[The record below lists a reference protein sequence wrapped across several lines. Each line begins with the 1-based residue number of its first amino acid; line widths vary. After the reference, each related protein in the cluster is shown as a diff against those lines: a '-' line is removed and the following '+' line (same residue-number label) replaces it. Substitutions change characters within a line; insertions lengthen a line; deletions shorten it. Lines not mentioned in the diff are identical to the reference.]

1 MYQLGRDSLHNS
13 KCLLDNSIPEDNRL
27 GQSCEQK
34 YNNNQLDM
42 LSSLI
47 MLKMDCKLELSKL
60 IELKL
65 QIMYNSLVMQ
75 CIV

>member
-13 KCLLDNSIPEDNRL
+13 KCLLDNSIPEDSQL
-27 GQSCEQK
+27 GQSCEQS
-34 YNNNQLDM
+34 YNNIQLDM

-47 MLKMDCKLELSKL
+47 MLKMDCILELSKL

-65 QIMYNSLVMQ
+65 QLM
-75 CIV
+75 

>member
-1 MYQLGRDSLHNS
+1 M
-13 KCLLDNSIPEDNRL
+13 

>member
-1 MYQLGRDSLHNS
+1 MYQLGKDNLHNS
-13 KCLLDNSIPEDNRL
+13 KCLLGNSIPKDNRL
-27 GQSCEQK
+27 VQSYEQY

-47 MLKMDCKLELSKL
+47 MLKMDCKLELCNL

-65 QIMYNSLVMQ
+65 QLMYSNQVMR
-75 CIV
+75 